1 MFVVIIIV
9 SGVGVFILN
18 IFIGVLLGSVIII
31 GMIVNMVYIY
41 EGEMGVNGDVLI
53 GFIVGI
59 SGMWFVLV
67 NIMLIVE

>member
-1 MFVVIIIV
+1 MIV

-41 EGEMGVNGDVLI
+41 EGEMGVNGGVFL
-53 GFIVGI
+53 GLIVGVD
-59 SGMWFVLV
+59 GMWLVLV